1 MLCTS
6 KLHHLPIDFGDQIR
20 LENLH
25 DPILNNKEPQQCLH
39 HMGPLR
45 RRYNL
50 LVDRAEMPV
59 LPLVHQIVAQTLV
72 VRLIHLDALLTEA
85 QLHAHRAA
93 AATATCC
100 RLRGGRIFDGTRMA
114 HLHGRLHTVPV
125 LDEALVYVVLVEADV
140 DGADEQGLE
149 HFARGR
155 GGAELLEVVEE
166 VLGGEGGRLGDAVEA
181 EFEVAHVQRQVVE

>member
-6 KLHHLPIDFGDQIR
+6 KLHPLPIDFGDQIR

-25 DPILNNKEPQQCLH
+25 DIILNNKEPQQCLH

-50 LVDRAEMPV
+50 LVDRAEMSV

-114 HLHGRLHTVPV
+114 HL
-125 LDEALVYVVLVEADV
+125 
-140 DGADEQGLE
+140 
-149 HFARGR
+149 
-155 GGAELLEVVEE
+155 
-166 VLGGEGGRLGDAVEA
+166 
-181 EFEVAHVQRQVVE
+181 QRYAISNRKKTIIITITNSNSNYNIFIFSSNNSNNNNKT